1 MNTDNGFGSKFSI
14 LGMPGFSY
22 AFTVDGV
29 SITENTLNIV
39 RGGPLGLTLGTNQVQ
54 EATVVTTGYSG
65 QFGNAAGGNINYVT
79 KSGSNAFHGNAQ
91 YYWNGTVLN
100 ANDWFNKAFGGSR
113 PLSIANQWAGSMG
126 GPIRKDK
133 LFFFFD
139 T

>member
-65 QFGNAAGGNINYVT
+65 QFGKAAI
-79 KSGSNAFHGNAQ
+79 
-91 YYWNGTVLN
+91 
-100 ANDWFNKAFGGSR
+100 
-113 PLSIANQWAGSMG
+113 SI
-126 GPIRKDK
+126 
-133 LFFFFD
+133 